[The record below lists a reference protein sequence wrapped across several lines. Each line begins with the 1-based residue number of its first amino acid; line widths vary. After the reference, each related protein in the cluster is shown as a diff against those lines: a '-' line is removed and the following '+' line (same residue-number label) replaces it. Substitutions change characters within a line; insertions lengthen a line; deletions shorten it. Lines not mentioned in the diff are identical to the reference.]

1 MNTPH
6 QIELC
11 QRLGFTADDLA
22 HNRRGYLSP
31 RQIQRVRR
39 WACVVAC
46 IALLGLFFPVVFTT
60 LHGSFWQLPQFYA
73 RLFGMGLLIAAAVWS
88 LRRYAHLL
96 AGPILQSADVHPA
109 QANVGQNVVFRLE
122 NNRQLHLSPALYQ
135 CLLPSQTYRLYYTDY
150 LPSANWHSAHL
161 VSLEPVYS

>member
-6 QIELC
+6 QAELC

-39 WACVVAC
+39 LARVATC
-46 IALLGLFFPVVFTT
+46 IVLLGLFFPVIYTT
-60 LHGSFWQLPQFYA
+60 LHGSFWQQPQFYA
-73 RLFGMGLLIAAAVWS
+73 RLFGMSLLIVGAVWS

-96 AGPILQSADVHPA
+96 AGPIIQSAAVQPA
-109 QANVGQNVVFRLE
+109 QANVGQNVVFQLE
-122 NNRQLHLSPALYQ
+122 NNRQLYMSPDLYQ
-135 CLLPSQTYRLYYTDY
+135 RLLPAQTYRLYYTDY
-150 LPSANWHSAHL
+150 LPSANRRSVHL
-161 VSLEPVYS
+161 VSLEPVYP